1 MKNSLNINRRTASP
15 GHLIKSEKFIID
27 AIQKKICRDIV
38 IGMYSHTHSG
48 CFAVPER
55 KIKNLKVLPKNI
67 SSKDLSRVMIDDFED
82 GLGVSCAFCHA
93 QEKDSLRLDYASDA
107 KPEKQIARRMMQMT
121 IGINRKF
128 FNLKHPK
135 IGDSTLVIS
144 CITCHN
150 GQPRPGETK

>member
-1 MKNSLNINRRTASP
+1 MQLRKKYVIILLLACIVTLLVAALPSR
-15 GHLIKSEKFIID
+15 KEKF
-27 AIQKKICRDIV
+27 
-38 IGMYSHTHSG
+38 
-48 CFAVPER
+48 
-55 KIKNLKVLPKNI
+55 KNLKVLPENI

-82 GLGVSCAFCHA
+82 GLGVSCAFCH
-93 QEKDSLRLDYASDA
+93 EKENDSLRLDYASDA

-121 IGINRKF
+121 IGINKKF

-135 IGDSTLVIS
+135 IGDSTLIIS